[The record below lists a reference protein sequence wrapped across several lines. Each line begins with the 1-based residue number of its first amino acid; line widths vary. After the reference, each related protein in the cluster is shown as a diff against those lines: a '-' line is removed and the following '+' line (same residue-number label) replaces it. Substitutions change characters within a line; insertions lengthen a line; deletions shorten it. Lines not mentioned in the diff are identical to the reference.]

1 MAKIKAELISH
12 LLNSNN
18 FNASLLD
25 VKYTIQNLGLKPSYP
40 IVLVAGTNGK
50 GSCCAYLSTIL
61 TNSGYQVGTF
71 TSPHVFD
78 YNERIAINNKP
89 IDDDNLCH
97 SLQTVISASN
107 TNLGLFKTFTLAAH
121 LLFIQQQVDIAI
133 VEVGIGG
140 AQDATNLFEPSISA
154 ITTVALDHCDLLG
167 DTVEDIGLQ
176 KAHIYRSNKPALFGT
191 KQIPQSVL
199 DYAQQ
204 IQAPLELIGRDFSY
218 TKQHLSWNFHH
229 PEQNLYS
236 LPYPSLRG
244 VEQLANASLALAI
257 LTKLRQQFPV
267 GLSQIKAG
275 LLQTNLIGR
284 FQVLAGVPQIVL
296 DTAHNPQAIDTMCE
310 NMLKLPFAKRN
321 FALFGVAKD
330 KNWQEI
336 LIKSYKNFDYWHLAP
351 INTTR
356 SEQPQVIA
364 DYLISLGVLAKNI
377 YQQTNIKQAFTQ
389 CYQQLTSDDRVVC
402 FGSFLV
408 VEEAS
413 HAIKEVRA

>member
-1 MAKIKAELISH
+1 MATIKAKLISH
-12 LLNSNN
+12 LLDSNN

-25 VKYTIQNLGLKPSYP
+25 VKHVIHKLELKPSYP
-40 IVLVAGTNGK
+40 IILVAGTNGK

-61 TNSGYQVGTF
+61 TNSGYHVGTF

-89 IDDDNLCH
+89 INDDTLC
-97 SLQTVISASN
+97 SILQTVIDASKI
-107 TNLGLFKTFTLAAH
+107 NLGIFKTFTLAAH
-121 LLFIQQQVDIAI
+121 LLFIQQKVDIAI
-133 VEVGIGG
+133 IEVGIGG
-140 AQDATNLFEPSISA
+140 AEDATNLFEPSISA

-167 DTVEDIGLQ
+167 DTVEAIGLQ
-176 KAHIYRSNKPALFGT
+176 KAHIYRPYKPAFFGS
-191 KQIPQSVL
+191 KQIPQSIL
-199 DYAQQ
+199 DYAKQ

-218 TKQHLSWNFHH
+218 IKQPLSWNFQHT
-229 PEQNLYS
+229 EQNLYS

-244 VEQLANASLALAI
+244 IEQLDNASLALAI
-257 LTKLRQQFPV
+257 LTKLRQKFPV
-267 GLSQIKAG
+267 GAAQIKAG
-275 LLQTNLIGR
+275 LLQTSLIGR

-296 DTAHNPQAIDTMCE
+296 DTAHNPQAIDSMCE

-330 KNWQEI
+330 KDWQKI
-336 LIKSYKNFDYWHLAP
+336 IMKCHKSFDYWYLAP
-351 INTTR
+351 INTART
-356 SEQPQVIA
+356 EQPQIIA
-364 DYLISLGVLAKNI
+364 NYLISLGVQVKNI

-389 CYQQLTSDDRVVC
+389 CYQQLTTNDRVVC